1 MAVVEVADINEE
13 AAEEGTTMVEEQ
25 EETTMEEAMEV
36 VSKGTGTTIT
46 ADSSIMGSGISLP
59 WRAGR

>member
-46 ADSSIMGSGISLP
+46 ADSRDRKSVV
-59 WRAGR
+59 